1 MRGRRRDC
9 DRSVPRPV
17 PGLRLAAAARPQR
30 HAVDTVGPRATAA
43 TEHGARVPRTADT
56 GRLTVGSRADFI
68 LYRGDVERGPFEMA
82 RVLEV
87 AKDGV
92 RFVAGGRRV
101 AN

>member
-1 MRGRRRDC
+1 VRGRRRDC
-9 DRSVPRPV
+9 DRSVP
-17 PGLRLAAAARPQR
+17 
-30 HAVDTVGPRATAA
+30 
-43 TEHGARVPRTADT
+43 
-56 GRLTVGSRADFI
+56 VGSRADFI

>member
-1 MRGRRRDC
+1 M
-9 DRSVPRPV
+9 
-17 PGLRLAAAARPQR
+17 L
-30 HAVDTVGPRATAA
+30 
-43 TEHGARVPRTADT
+43 RTADT

-92 RFVAGGRRV
+92 RFVAGGRWV

>member
-1 MRGRRRDC
+1 VRVRGRRRDC
-9 DRSVPRPV
+9 DRSVP
-17 PGLRLAAAARPQR
+17 
-30 HAVDTVGPRATAA
+30 
-43 TEHGARVPRTADT
+43 
-56 GRLTVGSRADFI
+56 VGSRADFI